1 MVHYKYIDII
11 IYNTREYKQQVPGH
25 FCDFY
30 KEYNYFIHLNI
41 TMDYEL
47 PIYTT
52 ISVFI
57 LGGKVFSEN

>member
-47 PIYTT
+47 PIY
-52 ISVFI
+52 IINVFI

>member
-1 MVHYKYIDII
+1 MVNYKYIDII

-30 KEYNYFIHLNI
+30 KEYNYFIHLNV

-47 PIYTT
+47 PIYT

>member
-47 PIYTT
+47 PIYI